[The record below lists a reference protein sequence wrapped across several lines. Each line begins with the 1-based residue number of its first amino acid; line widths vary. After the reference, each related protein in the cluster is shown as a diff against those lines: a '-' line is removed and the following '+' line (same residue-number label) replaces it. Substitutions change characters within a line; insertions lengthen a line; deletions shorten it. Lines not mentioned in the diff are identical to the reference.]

1 MLGNRTKAALIAAAL
16 CAFTHVAWADGVT
29 IGGDLQ
35 INIGDFT
42 SEGPVAGQDD
52 IVLMA
57 FSDDMLKVFDAAHI
71 ELTSNGFGSTHILKL
86 DDGTFSKALAV
97 MDITSYLS
105 STDTPATTVSTQGSG
120 LTLSTPSGSSLTL
133 MDWVINTE
141 TLEVKARAIGSNGLG
156 TVDSLLLWQA
166 ATSMSSSVQSAPLD
180 DAAPS
185 QKFNLWLGDLR
196 WSDAGR
202 QAFSQALGLNPL
214 TDSAWNSAQSAGYID
229 LTIAV
234 PATPAIPEPSTYA
247 LMGLGLVGI
256 GLATRRRQAALVH

>member
-1 MLGNRTKAALIAAAL
+1 MLGIRTKAGVIAAAL
-16 CAFTHVAWADGVT
+16 CGFSHVALADGVT

-42 SEGPVAGQDD
+42 SEDPQTRKND

-57 FSDDMLKVFDAAHI
+57 FSDDMLKVFDSAHI
-71 ELTSNGFGSTHILKL
+71 ELTLNGHTSMSLPKL
-86 DDGTFSKALAV
+86 DDGSISNALAV
-97 MDITSYLS
+97 MGITSYRGGLGS
-105 STDTPATTVSTQGSG
+105 PVSEVSTLGNG

-141 TLEVKARAIGSNGLG
+141 TLEVKARAVGSNGLG

-180 DAAPS
+180 DAVPA
-185 QKFNLWLGDLR
+185 QKFNFWLGDLR

-202 QAFSQALGLNPL
+202 QAFSQALGLDPL
-214 TDSAWNSAQSAGYID
+214 TDSAWNTAQSAGYID
-229 LTIAV
+229 LTIELPAV
-234 PATPAIPEPSTYA
+234 PAIPEPSTYA

-256 GLATRRRQAALVH
+256 GFAARRRQAH